1 MEARP
6 TTPTGPVARPGNAMR
21 VRATN
26 QNYLA
31 QNAGINAAEK
41 QRRLNQAAKFR
52 EMANEMNAHAQ
63 QANSSSAHSLSAYE
77 AKLRASIKAHGAR
90 TGFAKISEAELK
102 KWEADYAKLV
112 IKSKTSEKNV
122 QQLGTKIRA
131 ELKKDRLMGG
141 KTRRGTR
148 RSTRR
153 NRSTRRSN
161 SRKN

>member
-1 MEARP
+1 MDARP

-52 EMANEMNAHAQ
+52 EMANEMNARAQHAN
-63 QANSSSAHSLSAYE
+63 ASSAHSLSAYE

-90 TGFAKISEAELK
+90 TGFAKITEAEMK
-102 KWEADYAKLV
+102 KWETDYAKLI
-112 IKSKTSEKNV
+112 IKSKTSNSNV
-122 QQLGTKIRA
+122 QQLGSKIRA
-131 ELKKDRLMGG
+131 ELKKERLMGG
-141 KTRRGTR
+141 KTRRTR
-148 RSTRR
+148 RNRKTSRSTRR
-153 NRSTRRSN
+153 
-161 SRKN
+161 KN